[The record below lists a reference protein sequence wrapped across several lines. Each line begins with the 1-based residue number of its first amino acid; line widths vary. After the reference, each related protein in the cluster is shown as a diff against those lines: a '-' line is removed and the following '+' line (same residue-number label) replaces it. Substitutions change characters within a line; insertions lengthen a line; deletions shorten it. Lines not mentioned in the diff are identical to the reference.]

1 MRDLLTTQTQNCY
14 REQIMKEAYTRLTWK
29 KKYGKDYPTSST
41 ARTTKATALLNPA
54 APAQIFLP
62 PVVPP
67 PGKKREPLVPVKCSL
82 SEAPLMRPV
91 SPKTRETLY
100 NGFSK
105 EGRGRIFYLKSRVQ
119 KGPEERFDYPILS
132 SWEYGWR
139 LGDYINNY
147 RSPSNGRSEVVK
159 STFYARNGIF
169 NIPSATDHLG

>member
-29 KKYGKDYPTSST
+29 KKY
-41 ARTTKATALLNPA
+41 
-54 APAQIFLP
+54 
-62 PVVPP
+62 
-67 PGKKREPLVPVKCSL
+67 GKKREPLVPVKCSL